1 MAVADLW
8 AFGTLLIAALGLGTA
23 LLSVLSTPSVDR
35 TEFAAL
41 AASAGLGAMGVLLGL
56 LGLFGSLHAARF
68 LIPLGAAT
76 TLMWIAKRS
85 PGPTWPV
92 LHRPSPGMALLIM
105 MVAAA
110 LLGSIAPVTD
120 IDSLDYPIP
129 IAQHLVRDGEWRF
142 WPDQALSAYPLSQE
156 LLEAAVL
163 DAGARR
169 LGLLSGVEVV
179 LVTVLLWSL
188 ARRLARED
196 AASWLA
202 PILLLGCPAAAFL
215 ASSAKEDMLVIA
227 MTVAATLVL
236 YLRPSLGA
244 AAAAGLF
251 AGFAAG
257 AKYSGAVVPVAVIA
271 CVPFCCGRNRRLT
284 STIVAAAA
292 AAASGGLWYFMN
304 LLRFG
309 NPVAPLLP
317 GLGHPPL
324 AASAIQGWVNGW
336 GYGHGP
342 LEAIL
347 TPIRLTYDLQAFGSR
362 GNWINPL
369 PLLGVF
375 GAVADRRRQVALPL
389 LFISLCIYSVWFFMG
404 YQVARMLLPATAL
417 LSVPAAD
424 VLIRFW
430 RRFRIVRYPIGL
442 VVALSAGVVIAVGFI
457 RAERYLIDPASF
469 LERETM
475 HYADI
480 DWMNKHLDPSRH
492 RVATWFKTCGYLEI
506 PWMTLLPNYQAEIRP
521 EETGDPQRLYAAL
534 KRQGFTHLF
543 GRPDDFAGLDDA
555 QILVHANPA
564 SRLGSTRFFREPST
578 EPTAIFAIK

>member
-1 MAVADLW
+1 MAVADVW
-8 AFGTLLIAALGLGTA
+8 AFGTLLIAAFGLGAA
-23 LLSVLSTPSVDR
+23 LLSALSTPREDR

-41 AASAGLGAMGVLLGL
+41 AASAGLGEMGVLLGL

-76 TLMWIAKRS
+76 TLMWIAKRGR
-85 PGPTWPV
+85 GPTWPV
-92 LHRPSPGMALLIM
+92 LSRPSPGMALLIM

-179 LVTVLLWSL
+179 PVTLLLWSL

-257 AKYSGAVVPVAVIA
+257 AAIGSTLCLYSGCLAPWLTEGAKSHCLCFSFRCASTAYGSLWAIRSHA
-271 CVPFCCGRNRRLT
+271 CC
-284 STIVAAAA
+284 
-292 AAASGGLWYFMN
+292 
-304 LLRFG
+304 
-309 NPVAPLLP
+309 
-317 GLGHPPL
+317 
-324 AASAIQGWVNGW
+324 
-336 GYGHGP
+336 
-342 LEAIL
+342 
-347 TPIRLTYDLQAFGSR
+347 
-362 GNWINPL
+362 
-369 PLLGVF
+369 
-375 GAVADRRRQVALPL
+375 
-389 LFISLCIYSVWFFMG
+389 
-404 YQVARMLLPATAL
+404 
-417 LSVPAAD
+417 
-424 VLIRFW
+424 
-430 RRFRIVRYPIGL
+430 FRPR
-442 VVALSAGVVIAVGFI
+442 
-457 RAERYLIDPASF
+457 
-469 LERETM
+469 
-475 HYADI
+475 
-480 DWMNKHLDPSRH
+480 PS
-492 RVATWFKTCGYLEI
+492 
-506 PWMTLLPNYQAEIRP
+506 
-521 EETGDPQRLYAAL
+521 
-534 KRQGFTHLF
+534 
-543 GRPDDFAGLDDA
+543 
-555 QILVHANPA
+555 
-564 SRLGSTRFFREPST
+564 
-578 EPTAIFAIK
+578 

>member
-1 MAVADLW
+1 
-8 AFGTLLIAALGLGTA
+8 
-23 LLSVLSTPSVDR
+23 
-35 TEFAAL
+35 
-41 AASAGLGAMGVLLGL
+41 
-56 LGLFGSLHAARF
+56 
-68 LIPLGAAT
+68 
-76 TLMWIAKRS
+76 
-85 PGPTWPV
+85 
-92 LHRPSPGMALLIM
+92 M

-110 LLGSIAPVTD
+110 WRGSIGRVRD

-129 IAQHLVRDGEWRF
+129 IAQHLVRYGEWRC
-142 WPDQALSAYPLSQE
+142 WADQALSAYPLSQE

-188 ARRLARED
+188 ARRLAREH

-244 AAAAGLF
+244 ATAAGLF

-257 AKYSGAVVPVAVIA
+257 AKYSGAGVPVAVIA

-284 STIVAAAA
+284 STMVAAAV

-304 LLRFG
+304 LLRFS

-324 AASAIQGWVNGW
+324 AASAIQEWLNGW

-369 PLLGVF
+369 PKT
-375 GAVADRRRQVALPL
+375 P
-389 LFISLCIYSVWFFMG
+389 
-404 YQVARMLLPATAL
+404 ARG
-417 LSVPAAD
+417 D
-424 VLIRFW
+424 VVNRW
-430 RRFRIVRYPIGL
+430 RRLAMP
-442 VVALSAGVVIAVGFI
+442 LS
-457 RAERYLIDPASF
+457 
-469 LERETM
+469 
-475 HYADI
+475 
-480 DWMNKHLDPSRH
+480 
-492 RVATWFKTCGYLEI
+492 
-506 PWMTLLPNYQAEIRP
+506 LLMMR
-521 EETGDPQRLYAAL
+521 
-534 KRQGFTHLF
+534 
-543 GRPDDFAGLDDA
+543 
-555 QILVHANPA
+555 
-564 SRLGSTRFFREPST
+564 S
-578 EPTAIFAIK
+578 